1 MKETMKSLLIKFLI
15 SLVVIFPVSLVTGM
29 ILFGAIAS
37 ATITAL
43 ISFCMS
49 LLLSLGHTLV
59 PNDEEDVIEYQPIK
73 YKEEKI
79 EEINEIVKENKI
91 KQLERFKDSLIEKDE
106 FIKVKIKERQN
117 F

>member
-1 MKETMKSLLIKFLI
+1 MKEKMKLLLIKFLI
-15 SLVVIFPVSLVTGM
+15 SLVVIFPVSLVTSM
-29 ILFGAIAS
+29 ILFGTIAS
-37 ATITAL
+37 ATITTL

-49 LLLSLGHTLV
+49 LLLSLVHTLV

-79 EEINEIVKENKI
+79 EEINEMVKENKI
-91 KQLERFKDSLIEKDE
+91 KQLEQFKESFVEQNEI
-106 FIKVKIKERQN
+106 IKIKIKQREN